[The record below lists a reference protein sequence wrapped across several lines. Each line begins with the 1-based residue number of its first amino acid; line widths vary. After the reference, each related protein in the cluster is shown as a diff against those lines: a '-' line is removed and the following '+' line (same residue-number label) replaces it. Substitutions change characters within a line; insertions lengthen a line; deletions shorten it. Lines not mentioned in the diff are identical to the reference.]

1 MGLSPSFPLPSIPF
15 PTLQSKSLY
24 IFFIFQQIS
33 TFSFFFFLSLILSI
47 KQMKFTKFNFILSS
61 MKQKLLLNILFL
73 PFNCLHFFSF
83 LPFHFLL
90 PCYKTQFLI
99 FFVQFLLFFQKIF
112 YKLI

>member
-1 MGLSPSFPLPSIPF
+1 MGPF

-47 KQMKFTKFNFILSS
+47 NQIKFTNLNFILSLI
-61 MKQKLLLNILFL
+61 KQKILLIILFL
-73 PFNCLHFFSF
+73 PFNFLHFFSF
-83 LPFHFLL
+83 LSFHFLL

-99 FFVQFLLFFQKIF
+99 FFVQFLLFFKNF
-112 YKLI
+112 YKLT